1 MNKRENIYSLEGFSK
16 VFKFTVRQTFKNKG
30 YLLSFVIFVLVMTLM
45 GPLQYLG
52 QSAGQGAA
60 EDSMNFNS
68 ADVDVDN
75 IYIYDQLGVIQ
86 NSDNVKDLYESRGKD
101 DDKEAGI
108 TSDKIYVEDATDASE
123 DSIISGLKKKDVAVV
138 ITASETGYKVN
149 GIIADDSDVE
159 IDDLDG
165 ITEVIKDDFDTKRFE
180 DNDVKAEDAQM
191 IFSGVNTDGVT
202 SETEYLS
209 KESKAISGQK
219 YMFYMLGFSMIVF
232 IVVSMSTSFIITSV
246 TEEKQSKLVESL
258 LVSVRP
264 MALLLGK
271 VCGMM
276 SYVVL
281 LLVCGVIGSNVS
293 GYVMRNV
300 FNITEDKFSNR
311 GFDFSI
317 FKDFGVVGGVAL
329 VLSIILAFLAFGM
342 ISGLFGSTCNKTEDM
357 QNATGML

>member
-68 ADVDVDN
+68 AEVDVDN

-86 NSDNVKDLYESRGKD
+86 SSDNVKDLYESRGKD

-108 TSDKIYVEDATDASE
+108 TSDKIHVEDATDASE

-180 DNDVKAEDAQM
+180 DNDVKAEDA
-191 IFSGVNTDGVT
+191 
-202 SETEYLS
+202 
-209 KESKAISGQK
+209 
-219 YMFYMLGFSMIVF
+219 
-232 IVVSMSTSFIITSV
+232 
-246 TEEKQSKLVESL
+246 
-258 LVSVRP
+258 
-264 MALLLGK
+264 
-271 VCGMM
+271 
-276 SYVVL
+276 
-281 LLVCGVIGSNVS
+281 
-293 GYVMRNV
+293 
-300 FNITEDKFSNR
+300 
-311 GFDFSI
+311 
-317 FKDFGVVGGVAL
+317 
-329 VLSIILAFLAFGM
+329 
-342 ISGLFGSTCNKTEDM
+342 
-357 QNATGML
+357 